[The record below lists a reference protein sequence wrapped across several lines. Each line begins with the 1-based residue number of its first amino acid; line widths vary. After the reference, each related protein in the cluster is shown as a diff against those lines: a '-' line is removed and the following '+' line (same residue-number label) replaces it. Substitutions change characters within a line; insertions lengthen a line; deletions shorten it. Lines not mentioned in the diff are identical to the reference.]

1 MNKTILKAILLTV
14 ILSLLLGIA
23 AGCGGKT
30 EPGTP
35 DVPAPA
41 PDMPVPDTPDVPA
54 PAPDMPVPDSAD
66 PNTPAAD
73 GPYTIDNIRD
83 YVVGVDTP
91 VELGDGSAR
100 PLINFDNAATTPALK
115 PVMDEVDSKLEMYG
129 SIGRGFHR
137 SPTIR
142 RTSTTTQGTR
152 SLNSSEQIPSATP
165 VSTST
170 TLPTA

>member
-14 ILSLLLGIA
+14 ILSLLLCIA

-41 PDMPVPDTPDVPA
+41 PDMPVPDTPVP
-54 PAPDMPVPDSAD
+54 
-66 PNTPAAD
+66 ND
-73 GPYTIDNIRD
+73 GPYNIYTIRE

-91 VELGDGSAR
+91 VELGDGSTR

-115 PVMDEVDSKLEMYG
+115 PVMDEVDSKLEMCG
-129 SIGRGFHR
+129 SIGRGF
-137 SPTIR
+137 SQKSNY
-142 RTSTTTQGTR
+142 STD
-152 SLNSSEQIPSATP
+152 LYQI
-165 VSTST
+165 
-170 TLPTA
+170 TA